1 MLGRHYN
8 ALCVCRGLFTFSQS
22 LSFIVSIHE
31 NCVAKNSILQ
41 SALYVSS
48 CYVKYYIRPDN
59 FSVIIHT
66 SLQLQVFSHERL
78 KSILNGLTIHLVEAS
93 PALSSIQQQTLTESP
108 ASTPPPNDAP
118 PSSPYQSCRL
128 EAHGGVEVH
137 WYKKLEDVPRGE
149 LSQLLKLS
157 EIIPQV
163 FHIFL
168 PTSFWMLCPF
178 ISFRYGMLH

>member
-1 MLGRHYN
+1 M
-8 ALCVCRGLFTFSQS
+8 
-22 LSFIVSIHE
+22 
-31 NCVAKNSILQ
+31 
-41 SALYVSS
+41 
-48 CYVKYYIRPDN
+48 
-59 FSVIIHT
+59 
-66 SLQLQVFSHERL
+66 FSHERL

-93 PALSSIQQQTLTESP
+93 LALSSIQQQTLTESP

-149 LSQLLKLS
+149 LSRLLKLS

-178 ISFRYGMLH
+178 ISFRYGMFVLSQKVPLPVPRNQMQYDVMIILFFLHRKPPQAGERYWWTLTPLLRDVSDLW